1 LNAGAKRLGLV
12 DQPNQQ
18 PQGTGEQMLAAV
30 GRGVGGTAPLGAAGG
45 LPWLAK
51 AALQGAFSGAGGE
64 LAREYTPPRLNSPAS
79 TLAGVLAG
87 QALGGGVFGAAGR
100 AANAVRGVG
109 NPIVEAYDTAGVTPR
124 LAGDVTGQPLLQ
136 GLQSLAMRAP
146 FGGRA
151 VEAAQQGA
159 QEFGKA
165 IEDTAAPLGSSR
177 SFQEAGTALQNE
189 GKSWLDNFRTDS
201 KTAWNAVDAQ
211 IPKTTPVPLP
221 NYAQA
226 LADVRTQMPNAP
238 ATASKLEP
246 SLSRDLLDSL
256 TTDTRIPPRNTGLLN
271 ASGQP
276 IVLPAQSKPLTWQD
290 VTGIR
295 SQIGERLAEPSTYG
309 GDTSSIALKRLYGA
323 LSGDLQS
330 AAAARGPVAQA
341 AFNNANALTR
351 NGHNFIEGTL
361 SNVLSG
367 DKIRPEQAANLALN
381 SGATGGTLLQS
392 IRDQMPIAA
401 DELAAFKLRDMAAAT
416 PGRATADMPTSAAT
430 FSTEL
435 NRLSPEARQVLFAG
449 IEPKLSA
456 LQTVAE
462 RGKETFARYGNPSG
476 TSGASEH
483 ANLFRIP
490 TAIGA
495 GVAGGYEAGGIPGA
509 AIGGGL
515 AAAPAFAGPILS
527 NLTAREMLA
536 RYLAAPVG
544 GPGVGASR
552 LYRAAGAGEA
562 LQSGE
567 HDR

>member
-1 LNAGAKRLGLV
+1 
-12 DQPNQQ
+12 
-18 PQGTGEQMLAAV
+18 
-30 GRGVGGTAPLGAAGG
+30 
-45 LPWLAK
+45 
-51 AALQGAFSGAGGE
+51 
-64 LAREYTPPRLNSPAS
+64 
-79 TLAGVLAG
+79 
-87 QALGGGVFGAAGR
+87 
-100 AANAVRGVG
+100 
-109 NPIVEAYDTAGVTPR
+109 
-124 LAGDVTGQPLLQ
+124 
-136 GLQSLAMRAP
+136 
-146 FGGRA
+146 
-151 VEAAQQGA
+151 
-159 QEFGKA
+159 
-165 IEDTAAPLGSSR
+165 
-177 SFQEAGTALQNE
+177 
-189 GKSWLDNFRTDS
+189 
-201 KTAWNAVDAQ
+201 
-211 IPKTTPVPLP
+211 
-221 NYAQA
+221 
-226 LADVRTQMPNAP
+226 
-238 ATASKLEP
+238 
-246 SLSRDLLDSL
+246 
-256 TTDTRIPPRNTGLLN
+256 
-271 ASGQP
+271 
-276 IVLPAQSKPLTWQD
+276 QD

-341 AFNNANALTR
+341 AFNNANALMR

-483 ANLFRIP
+483 ANLF
-490 TAIGA
+490 
-495 GVAGGYEAGGIPGA
+495 
-509 AIGGGL
+509 
-515 AAAPAFAGPILS
+515 
-527 NLTAREMLA
+527 
-536 RYLAAPVG
+536 
-544 GPGVGASR
+544 
-552 LYRAAGAGEA
+552 
-562 LQSGE
+562 
-567 HDR
+567 